1 MRRLPPMSST
11 RSNAPEASGVSERK
25 AYNSRAS
32 FRILS
37 VVLMAVYLFW
47 LWGRAPRPPRNFRR
61 DILPAVCYTGLYRE
75 GPVCGRPPLARQG
88 RDHTL

>member
-1 MRRLPPMSST
+1 MRFLPPMAST
-11 RSNAPEASGVSERK
+11 RSTAPEASGVSERK

-37 VVLMAVYLFW
+37 MVLMAVYLFL
-47 LWGRAPRPPRNFRR
+47 LWGRAPRLPNFRR